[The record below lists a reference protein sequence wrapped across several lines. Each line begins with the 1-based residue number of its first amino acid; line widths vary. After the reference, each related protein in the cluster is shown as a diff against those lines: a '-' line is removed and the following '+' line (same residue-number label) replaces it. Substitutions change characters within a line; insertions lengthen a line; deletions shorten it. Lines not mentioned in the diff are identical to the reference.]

1 MGFRGG
7 GGRVRD
13 SEEEETT
20 MPRVSWRPS
29 LIIIAAGLMLTG
41 LAIAH
46 ARPSHRNP
54 PQGSALAPWTV
65 HIRQVDDALSQN
77 DMSAALKA
85 WHDAYAAALGSRR
98 WEGMVEAGDAYLRI
112 GDAGGV
118 RKGAEP
124 IARLSYLAALFR
136 ARQHGSLDGV
146 LRTAE
151 AFAALGD
158 REVVDQC
165 IRIAERLAA
174 HGRDAQARDRVVAFT
189 ERWGARVLGVDAPRF
204 DLF

>member
-1 MGFRGG
+1 MRPP
-7 GGRVRD
+7 
-13 SEEEETT
+13 TT
-20 MPRVSWRPS
+20 HRPS
-29 LIIIAAGLMLTG
+29 TFVIIAAAILFIL
-41 LAIAH
+41 LA
-46 ARPSHRNP
+46 
-54 PQGSALAPWTV
+54 ALEVMAGDLAPLVGDPATPWTV
-65 HIRQVDDALSQN
+65 HLRQLDDALAKP
-77 DMSAALKA
+77 DVSAAE
-85 WHDAYAAALGSRR
+85 WHWHHAYTAALGSRR